1 MKNFPVNILVF
12 NAGSSSIKF
21 ALYASGAPLQSIYA
35 GALTRIGSSGGTFK
49 VRRIGVS
56 SPEDEPGGATSHEE
70 AFRRIFSWILSSDA
84 PRPDVIGH
92 RLVHGGPL
100 YADPAIVTPELLAD
114 IDRLV
119 PYAPEHLPPA
129 LKGVALAA
137 ELMAGVPQVACF
149 DTAFHRFMPEVARM
163 YALPEPV
170 RRQGVQRYGFHGL
183 SYQYLLGEL
192 RRMGER
198 SAERGRIVLAHLG
211 HGASMAAVK
220 DAKSV
225 DTTMGFS
232 PAGGLVMST
241 RTGDLDPGVMLFLLE
256 EAGMS
261 PGEVKDLVN
270 RRSGLLGVSAE
281 SDDMRDLLELESSV
295 PEARLAV
302 DLFCYQARKHLG
314 SLVAVLGGLDLL
326 VFTGGIGEH
335 APVIRSRI
343 CSGLG
348 CMGIAL
354 DERRNRENEAV
365 ISADTAGALIR
376 VMQTDEEQMIARE
389 ALRLAILR

>member
-1 MKNFPVNILVF
+1 MKYILVF

-35 GALTRIGSSGGTFK
+35 GELTRIGSSGSTLS
-49 VRRIGVS
+49 VRHR
-56 SPEDEPGGATSHEE
+56 GGASSGGEPAGASGHEA
-70 AFRRIFSWILSSDA
+70 AFRRIFSWIQSVDA
-84 PRPDVIGH
+84 PPPDIIGH

-114 IDRLV
+114 IGRLV

-149 DTAFHRFMPEVARM
+149 DTAFHRSMPEVARM

-183 SYQYLLGEL
+183 SYQYLLTEL

-198 SAERGRIVLAHLG
+198 SADRGRVVLAHLG
-211 HGASMAAVK
+211 HGASMVAVK
-220 DAKSV
+220 DGKSV
-225 DTTMGFS
+225 ETTMGFS

-241 RTGDLDPGVMLFLLE
+241 RTGDLDPGVLLFLLE

-261 PGEVKDLVN
+261 PQEVKEMVN

-281 SDDMRDLLELESSV
+281 SDDMRDLLELEASD
-295 PEARLAV
+295 PAARLAV

-314 SLVAVLGGLDLL
+314 SLIAVLGGLDLL

-343 CSGLG
+343 CNGLE

-354 DERRNRENEAV
+354 DERRNGENAAV
-365 ISADTAGALIR
+365 ISADTAGAVIR
-376 VMQTDEEQMIARE
+376 VMQTDEEQMIAGE
-389 ALRLAILR
+389 ALRLALLR

>member
-1 MKNFPVNILVF
+1 
-12 NAGSSSIKF
+12 
-21 ALYASGAPLQSIYA
+21 
-35 GALTRIGSSGGTFK
+35 
-49 VRRIGVS
+49 
-56 SPEDEPGGATSHEE
+56 
-70 AFRRIFSWILSSDA
+70 
-84 PRPDVIGH
+84 
-92 RLVHGGPL
+92 
-100 YADPAIVTPELLAD
+100 
-114 IDRLV
+114 
-119 PYAPEHLPPA
+119 
-129 LKGVALAA
+129 
-137 ELMAGVPQVACF
+137 
-149 DTAFHRFMPEVARM
+149 
-163 YALPEPV
+163 
-170 RRQGVQRYGFHGL
+170 
-183 SYQYLLGEL
+183 
-192 RRMGER
+192 
-198 SAERGRIVLAHLG
+198 
-211 HGASMAAVK
+211 
-220 DAKSV
+220 
-225 DTTMGFS
+225 
-232 PAGGLVMST
+232 
-241 RTGDLDPGVMLFLLE
+241 MLFLLE